1 MLLLQSQ
8 ATIGSSETEPGLLLG
23 VHSLQVSLG
32 HGHYNVLLQRSH
44 CLLIT
49 SITIVICQSHGE
61 PLALPR
67 GARRRE
73 VLFPIGAVAFQI

>member
-49 SITIVICQSHGE
+49 SITIVICQWRKGLDNQSG
-61 PLALPR
+61 R
-67 GARRRE
+67 GLIRSRTNG
-73 VLFPIGAVAFQI
+73 LMY